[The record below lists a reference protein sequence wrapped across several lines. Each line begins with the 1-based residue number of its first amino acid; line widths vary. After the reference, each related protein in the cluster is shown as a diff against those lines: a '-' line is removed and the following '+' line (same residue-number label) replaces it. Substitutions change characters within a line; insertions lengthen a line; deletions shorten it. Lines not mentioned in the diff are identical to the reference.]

1 MKKIKYSYYF
11 CVDKNLCISSWG
23 KEIAHFT
30 GKTSPLALNKKYFEV
45 FPRIWMNGKDIVEKS
60 LQNNKASTLNGH
72 TFCCPYGQ
80 SKSDIRIDPL
90 RDVRGKVIGAKI
102 SVFTYPTCPGVIA
115 LDESQHFISIG
126 KQATIFAHRIRNPLN
141 AIKGAVVYLREKYQ
155 KDQVLREF
163 TDIMKDEIAKL
174 DSSISKFLGASLS
187 DMEMVESDINP
198 ILKKIEIITS
208 LQANACKI
216 TSSYEYGKVPPVKID
231 SFQFEQAILNV
242 INNSLEAMPEGGELK
257 VSSKTTKR
265 LGKKWAMLEISD
277 TGGGIY
283 RNEKRKSSTPS
294 ADEGRGFGLFITREV
309 IQYFRGDMEIKSK
322 RGAGTT
328 VKMYLPA
335 M

>member
-1 MKKIKYSYYF
+1 MTNRKYSYYF
-11 CVDKNLCISSWG
+11 CVDRNLCISSWG

-30 GKTSPLALNKKYFEV
+30 GKTSPLALNKKYYEV

-60 LQNNKASTLNGH
+60 LQDNKASILNGH
-72 TFCCPYGQ
+72 TFCCLYGQ
-80 SKSDIRIDPL
+80 SKADIKIDPL

-102 SVFTYPTCPGVIA
+102 SVYRYPTCPGVIA
-115 LDESQHFISIG
+115 LDDSQQFINIG

-141 AIKGAVVYLREKYQ
+141 AIKGAVVYLREKYH

-187 DMEMVESDINP
+187 DMEMAESDINP

-208 LQANACKI
+208 LQTNARKI
-216 TSSYEYGKVPPVKID
+216 KSSYAYRKVPPVKID

-242 INNSLEAMPEGGELK
+242 INNALEAMPHGGELK

-265 LGKKWAMLEISD
+265 LGKKWVVLEISD
-277 TGGGIY
+277 TGDGICK
-283 RNEKRKSSTPS
+283 NKKSDSSTAS
-294 ADEGRGFGLFITREV
+294 AHEGRGFGLFISREV
-309 IQYFRGDMEIKSK
+309 LQYFRGDMEIKSK
-322 RGAGTT
+322 RGSGTT

>member
-60 LQNNKASTLNGH
+60 LQNNKASILNGH

-80 SKSDIRIDPL
+80 SKSDIRIEPL
-90 RDVRGKVIGAKI
+90 SDVRGKVIGAKI

>member
-1 MKKIKYSYYF
+1 
-11 CVDKNLCISSWG
+11 
-23 KEIAHFT
+23 
-30 GKTSPLALNKKYFEV
+30 
-45 FPRIWMNGKDIVEKS
+45 
-60 LQNNKASTLNGH
+60 
-72 TFCCPYGQ
+72 
-80 SKSDIRIDPL
+80 
-90 RDVRGKVIGAKI
+90 
-102 SVFTYPTCPGVIA
+102 VIA